1 MESRDLEGDQPTPPR
16 HAKPGSSMTEVI
28 EVALTG
34 VFDAMERE
42 DISAIGRLL
51 AQEAERFPE
60 LAQNSS

>member
-1 MESRDLEGDQPTPPR
+1 
-16 HAKPGSSMTEVI
+16 MTEVI